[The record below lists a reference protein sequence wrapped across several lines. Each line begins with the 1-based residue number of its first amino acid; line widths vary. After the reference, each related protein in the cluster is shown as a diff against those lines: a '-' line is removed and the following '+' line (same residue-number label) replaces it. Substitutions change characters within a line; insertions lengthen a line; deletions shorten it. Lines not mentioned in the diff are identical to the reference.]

1 MGSLTSKLN
10 KAVEGSGFAG
20 GVKVQMEIFTGP
32 GTYTK
37 PASVKNVEVFVI
49 GGGGG
54 GLPGQSAD
62 PRGAWGMQGA
72 YGHGFI
78 QNMPSSPVA
87 VTVGSGGAGGPGAA
101 GGASSFGA
109 FVVCEGGKAR
119 TVIPSGDLSP
129 LAANTSGPAVL
140 APPSH
145 RSFAITRPNVNEAS
159 APAVT
164 SVSIGQPS
172 PSDEEGPGPYYVSG
186 GVRNSDS
193 RQTTSG
199 NYMGQFDM
207 YLPSSTPTQ
216 QGVGFGSGGRGG
228 YGNQPFG
235 PGPNPQSYQPGG
247 SGGKGLVV
255 VYGYA

>member
-1 MGSLTSKLN
+1 MASLTSKLN

-20 GVKVQMEIFTGP
+20 GVKVQMEVFTSP
-32 GTYTK
+32 GTYAK

-54 GLPGQSAD
+54 GLPGVSSD

-72 YGHGFI
+72 YGQGFI

-87 VTVGSGGAGGPGAA
+87 VTVGGGGTGGPGSA
-101 GGASSFGA
+101 GGDSSFGA
-109 FVVCEGGKAR
+109 FIVSEGGKAR
-119 TVIPSGDLSP
+119 SVISPGDLSP

-145 RSFAITRPNVNEAS
+145 RSFAISRPNAPEAG

-164 SVSIGQPS
+164 SVSVSRPG
-172 PSDEEGPGPYYVSG
+172 PSDEEGPGAYYGAGSN
-186 GVRNSDS
+186 RNNDF

-199 NYMGQFDM
+199 NPVGQFDM
-207 YLPSSTPTQ
+207 YLPSSTPVQ

-228 YGNQPFG
+228 AGYVPYG
-235 PGPNPQSYQPGG
+235 PGPNPQSYSAGG
-247 SGGKGLVV
+247 NGGAGIVV

>member
-20 GVKVQMEIFTGP
+20 GVKVQMEIFTSP

-37 PASVKNVEVFVI
+37 PASVKNVEVFVV
-49 GGGGG
+49 GGGSG
-54 GLPGQSAD
+54 GLPGSSTD
-62 PRGAWGMQGA
+62 PRGGWGMQGA
-72 YGHGFI
+72 YGQGFI

-87 VTVGSGGAGGPGAA
+87 VTVGGGGSAPGGAGA
-101 GGASSFGA
+101 ASSFGA

-119 TVIPSGDLSP
+119 AVIPSGDLSP

-145 RSFAITRPNVNEAS
+145 RSFAITRPNINEAS

-172 PSDEEGPGPYYVSG
+172 PSDEEGPGPYYVAG
-186 GVRNSDS
+186 GSRPSDY

-207 YLPSSTPTQ
+207 YLPNATPAQ

-228 YGNQPFG
+228 YGSLPFG
-235 PGPNPQSYQPGG
+235 PGPNPPSYTPGG
-247 SGGKGLVV
+247 SGGAGVVV